1 LKTWLVLFVFG
12 IVAFAAAAP
21 PESAPRVGLPGTTA
35 QRIKEPVF
43 KGEAM
48 VYEAGKQH
56 AQTVLLVHGLG
67 DAGASDYADHVAWLA
82 RSHHVLAVDLP
93 GFAQSDKNSTTYS
106 PTTYVAF
113 LKHVVDRFARKP
125 LALVGHSMGGV
136 VVLRYAATH
145 PGDLKRLVVVDA
157 PGILHRAAYTGEFL
171 SYIGLGLL
179 QAKMADSP
187 AAGVLGRD
195 SLGPVT
201 DKLNQILGRAEQS
214 NIDPQMILSI
224 PALRQKLL
232 QDNPLR
238 IAGLAVAMEDLSKEI
253 PKIETETLVIWGKQ
267 DTIAPLRTGRL
278 LAHVMPRAQL
288 AVIERAGHEPMR
300 QTPDRFRDLLE
311 PFLERGLAP
320 APAKTRELT
329 RRGSASCDRQNGQ
342 VYEGD
347 YDTLTLTGCKKAL
360 LSAARVRELR
370 VLDSTLAIEDSD
382 IGGDSGGLTASNA
395 VIEMTN
401 GRIRGPVAMTL
412 GASRLDL
419 AGVEVEGTR
428 AAMEGIDVVVPAVE
442 GKKAA
447 GKKKAA
453 RPPVGSSVVFS
464 LSRVRSPLTD
474 SDMHGYVAVVSGK
487 PL

>member
-1 LKTWLVLFVFG
+1 VIVFAV
-12 IVAFAAAAP
+12 VACAAVAA
-21 PESAPRVGLPGTTA
+21 EDVARAPGLPGTKLH
-35 QRIKEPVF
+35 RIKEPVF
-43 KGEAM
+43 KGQAV
-48 VYEAGKQH
+48 VYEVGREH

-93 GFAQSDKNSTTYS
+93 GFAQSDKTSTAYS

-113 LKHVVDRFARKP
+113 LKHVADRFAHKP
-125 LALVGHSMGGV
+125 FTLVGHSMGGV

-171 SYIGLGLL
+171 TYMGLGFL
-179 QAKMADSP
+179 QSKMGNSP
-187 AAGVLGRD
+187 AAGVVGRD
-195 SLGPVT
+195 SLGPIT
-201 DKLNQILGRAEQS
+201 EKLNQILGRAEQS

-224 PALRQKLL
+224 PALREKLL
-232 QDNPLR
+232 QNDPMR

-253 PKIETETLVIWGKQ
+253 PTIQTETLVIWGKQ
-267 DTIAPLRTGRL
+267 DTIAPLRTGKL

-311 PFLERGLAP
+311 PFLERGLAS

-329 RRGSASCDRQNGQ
+329 RRGNASCDRQNGQ
-342 VYEGD
+342 VYEGE
-347 YDTLTLTGCKKAL
+347 YDTLTLKGCKKAVI
-360 LSAARVRELR
+360 SAARVRELR

-382 IGGDSGGLTASNA
+382 IGGDDGGLTASNA

-401 GRIRGPVAMTL
+401 GRIHGPVAMTL
-412 GASRLDL
+412 LASRLDL
-419 AGVEVEGTR
+419 AGVQIEGER
-428 AAMEGIDVVVPAVE
+428 AAAEGREAAPAMK
-442 GKKAA
+442 GKKA
-447 GKKKAA
+447 G
-453 RPPVGSSVVFS
+453 PPVPSSIVFS
-464 LSRVRSPLTD
+464 IGRVRSPHTEA
-474 SDMHGYVAVVSGK
+474 DMHGYVAVVSGK